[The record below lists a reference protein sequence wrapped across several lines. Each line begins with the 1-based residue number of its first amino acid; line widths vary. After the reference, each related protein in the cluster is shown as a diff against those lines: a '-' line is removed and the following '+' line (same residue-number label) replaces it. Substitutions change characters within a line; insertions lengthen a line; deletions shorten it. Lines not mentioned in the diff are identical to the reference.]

1 MGDFSA
7 EFLSSKNAETFLKN
21 LIKFILHGKRLKGM
35 WTLTHFKDNNW
46 LLIKDKDYFKW
57 AITNQKGGKVFNI
70 DEERYLVTT
79 SEIPTLNW
87 IMIGLTPVKEL
98 TRAGRNII
106 QIIYMVG
113 IIAVLLNIV
122 FSLRVAYSVTK
133 PLTELTRTMSSFGK
147 GNLSVKVPVGA
158 SVTAV
163 LEKL

>member
-1 MGDFSA
+1 MEGNTKIEND
-7 EFLSSKNAETFLKN
+7 
-21 LIKFILHGKRLKGM
+21 
-35 WTLTHFKDNNW
+35 KDIFEN
-46 LLIKDKDYFKW
+46 IGDKDYFKW

-87 IMIGLTPVKEL
+87 IMLGLTPVREL

-113 IIAVLLNIV
+113 IIAVLLNII

-133 PLTELTRTMSSFGK
+133 TINRADSHYVELWKRKSVCKSTSFVYG
-147 GNLSVKVPVGA
+147 
-158 SVTAV
+158 
-163 LEKL
+163 